1 MSEIADKLA
10 RSLTPGLNAHK
21 LVAATAI
28 EMAQALFEEFM
39 QDNALYGAMKAKYR
53 TEKAC
58 RRRFVK
64 QVAPKFLE
72 EARRALSN
80 MLIQEHVSQMAKD
93 EIYEALILDNEM
105 RANRVVAKDKATL
118 PAVLMH

>member
-21 LVAATAI
+21 LVASVAI
-28 EMAQALFEEFM
+28 EMAQELFEEYARV
-39 QDNALYGAMKAKYR
+39 NEIYAAMRAKGKS
-53 TEKAC
+53 EKAL
-58 RRRFVK
+58 RKTFVK
-64 QVAPKFLE
+64 RVAPKFLE

-105 RANRVVAKDKATL
+105 RANRVVDHTKVEIPSL
-118 PAVLMH
+118 LH